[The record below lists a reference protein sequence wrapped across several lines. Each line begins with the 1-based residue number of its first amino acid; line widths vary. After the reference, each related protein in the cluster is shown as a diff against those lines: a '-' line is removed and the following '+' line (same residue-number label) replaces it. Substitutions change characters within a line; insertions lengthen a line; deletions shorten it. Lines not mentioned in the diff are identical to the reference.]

1 MKKLSEVKWEAFDI
15 QEVFPEIKRGRR
27 LKTED
32 HIPGCMPYVSSSAID
47 NGVDD
52 FVSNKEGVRIFEDCI
67 SLANSG
73 SVGASFYHPYQFVAS
88 DHVTKLKN
96 PECNK
101 YIYLFLSTITSRLSE
116 KYSFNREIN
125 EGRLNREKILVP
137 VSESG
142 QPDYDFME
150 QYMKA
155 IEKKLLKRYQ
165 QYLIETKC
173 NSLTDKKLT
182 GGGKIEWKEFDFVE
196 IFEIKKGFY
205 NKKPPHRQ
213 TGTVPFIGATDSNN
227 GITSFTTI
235 EDIKSHSKTGAMP
248 NEPFEKK
255 YFKGNC
261 ICVTNNGSVGNAYY
275 QDTAF
280 TCTHDVNPLY
290 LKNRILTH
298 HLAMYI
304 IACIEKQKICFEYA
318 RKWRPCRMVKSRLML
333 PVASDG
339 HPDYEYMEQ
348 YMRNQEQAII
358 NRYLNYRLHN
368 L

>member
-1 MKKLSEVKWEAFDI
+1 MKKLSEVKWCPFPIEDIFTVSPGIRLTKDAMVEGNRPFIGASDSNNGITAFCGNTNKSLDSN
-15 QEVFPEIKRGRR
+15 V
-27 LKTED
+27 L
-32 HIPGCMPYVSSSAID
+32 
-47 NGVDD
+47 GV
-52 FVSNKEGVRIFEDCI
+52 NY
-67 SLANSG
+67 NG
-73 SVGASFYHPYQFVAS
+73 SVVENFYHPYEAIFS
-88 DHVTKLKN
+88 DDVKRLHLKEHVG
-96 PECNK
+96 NK
-101 YIYLFLSTITSRLSE
+101 YIYLFIKNIILKQKEKFQYGYKFNGDRMLRTSIKLPIGSDG
-116 KYSFNREIN
+116 K
-125 EGRLNREKILVP
+125 
-137 VSESG
+137 
-142 QPDYDFME
+142 PDFDFME

-165 QYLIETKC
+165 QYLVDTKR
-173 NSLTDKKLT
+173 NTMIDKKLT
-182 GGGKIEWKEFDFVE
+182 GCKIEWKEFDFVE

-213 TGTVPFIGATDSNN
+213 NGNVPFIGATESNN

-248 NEPFEKK
+248 NEPFERK

-275 QDTAF
+275 QDTEF

-290 LKNRILTH
+290 LKDRMLTR

-304 IACIEKQKICFEYA
+304 IACIEKQKSCFEYA

-333 PVASDG
+333 PVSADG
-339 HPDYEYMEQ
+339 NPDYEYMEQ
-348 YMRNQEQAII
+348 YMKAIEHRLI
-358 NRYLNYRLHN
+358 NRYIEKRLKT